1 MFSNLS
7 KGSILH
13 GIDKRGGG
21 MKWFTGSVERI
32 SPAMNTQYPSAYG
45 QMPIMNV
52 DIVAIINGEQ
62 KEFKGVHANDAIAD
76 FGQDSFVIADNKD
89 YLYNYV
95 KSLLKTSEDIVAED
109 NIRYHNNLI
118 PLYKNVLSEMRPDV
132 SNASEV
138 KELKAQVGTLQA
150 QLTEALSLLK
160 TRDNKQQK
168 EYEGNSI

>member
-1 MFSNLS
+1 MFSSLS

-13 GIDKRGGG
+13 GIDKRGGE
-21 MKWFTGSVERI
+21 MKWFTGSVDRI
-32 SPAMNTQYPSAYG
+32 SPSIGNQYPSAYG
-45 QMPIMNV
+45 QMPTLNV

-62 KEFKGVHANDAIAD
+62 REFKGVHANDAIAD

-109 NIRYHNNLI
+109 NIKYHKSLI
-118 PLYKNVLSEMRPDV
+118 PQYRNVLSEMRPDV

-138 KELKAQVGTLQA
+138 KELKAQVGNLQA
-150 QLTEALSLLK
+150 QLAEALSLLK
-160 TRDNKQQK
+160 AESNKTVK
-168 EYEGNSI
+168 V